1 MWGEPRKYFFLSIRD
16 FFSWTICFVFS
27 SVCVR
32 YPPFFHP
39 RVSSYVSIES
49 QRLTVALRIPSRRA
63 ISFNPTSCFCRRFA
77 SSKFF
82 SFLLL
87 HSAGYEM
94 SNMEIIREA
103 RVRFHT
109 NVAAAKCEETGG
121 TVLLQS

>member
-16 FFSWTICFVFS
+16 FFSWTIRFVSS

-87 HSAGYEM
+87 HKWSVLMGNSARTAYVVLSGLRIAV
-94 SNMEIIREA
+94 SAPIL
-103 RVRFHT
+103 
-109 NVAAAKCEETGG
+109 KTGG